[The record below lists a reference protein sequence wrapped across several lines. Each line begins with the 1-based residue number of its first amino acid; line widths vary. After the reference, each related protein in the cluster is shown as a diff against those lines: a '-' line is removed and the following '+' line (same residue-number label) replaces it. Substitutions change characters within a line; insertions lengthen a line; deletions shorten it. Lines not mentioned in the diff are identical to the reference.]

1 MKRYYFLFM
10 MWMAGTLFFTL
21 HAQDLLV
28 YSVTGTAKVVKGKS
42 SSAILPRQKL
52 KKETIVN
59 LGNGARLILIDQ
71 EAKKQYT
78 LSATGT
84 YSIYKLI
91 AKSQNSIK
99 SLSSMYLSYLM
110 KQINGKGVL
119 TSKTAIDDTFA
130 SIERDAKDSL
140 FIDSINANTT
150 NPTPIPQ

>member
-84 YSIYKLI
+84 YSIDKLI

-99 SLSSMYLSYLM
+99 SLSSIYLSYLM

>member
-10 MWMAGTLFFTL
+10 MWKAGTLFFTL

-84 YSIYKLI
+84 YSIDKLI